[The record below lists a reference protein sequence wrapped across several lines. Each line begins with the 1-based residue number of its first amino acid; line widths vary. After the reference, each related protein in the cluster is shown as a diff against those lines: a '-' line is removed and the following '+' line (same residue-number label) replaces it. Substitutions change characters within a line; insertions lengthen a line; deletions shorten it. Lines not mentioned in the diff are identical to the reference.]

1 VFGYS
6 QTRAN
11 MMSLFVK
18 NPIIFQNIPCTLVTG
33 FLGAGKTTV
42 INQLLASKPNDERWA
57 LLINEFG
64 RIGIDGALLASSQD
78 NDLEQKNIAIR
89 EVSGG
94 CICCTSQLPLQI
106 AISRLLSEHHPQRL
120 LIEPTGLAHPR
131 ELILQLSA
139 PHWQT
144 ALKMNAVITV
154 LSGEQWQ
161 QIRYRDHDGFQAH
174 VHDADVLIINRY
186 VQLDTNEKQ
195 ALVEWITKLNSQ
207 VKIIWAASGLMASET
222 TASSDVH
229 SSDKFV
235 ANKLV
240 ADAYSSTL
248 NDQLNKPSSIISN
261 QRKISIAHPQKSMI
275 GVQSQAN
282 SLAAAPSS
290 SSSTDDG
297 AAQSSADSDL
307 PYRYHEEQQDFQLAG
322 WRLPAHYILNAD
334 DLQNWLLALPNWQR
348 IKGVVHTS
356 DGWMKINFNPG
367 SLTTRTIDPQTDS
380 RLEIILQ
387 LGNTV
392 DTNAVDK
399 ATEKSETENDA
410 KASSVLIDWEE
421 CDRELMALV
430 I

>member
-1 VFGYS
+1 MK
-6 QTRAN
+6 T
-11 MMSLFVK
+11 
-18 NPIIFQNIPCTLVTG
+18 PIIFQNIPCTLVTG

-106 AISRLLSEHHPQRL
+106 AISRLLSDHHPQRL

-144 ALKMNAVITV
+144 ALQMNAVITV

-161 QIRYRDHDGFQAH
+161 QVKYRDHDGFQAH
-174 VHDADVLIINRY
+174 IRDADVLIINRY
-186 VQLDTNEKQ
+186 SQLDTSEKQ
-195 ALVEWITKLNSQ
+195 ALLEWITKLNSQ
-207 VKIIWAASGLMASET
+207 VKIIWAASGLTASEAT
-222 TASSDVH
+222 D

-235 ANKLV
+235 ANKLVAV

-248 NDQLNKPSSIISN
+248 NDQLNQPSSIISN

-275 GVQSQAN
+275 GLQSQAS
-282 SLAAAPSS
+282 SLAAAPSL
-290 SSSTDDG
+290 SSSTDKTE
-297 AAQSSADSDL
+297 AQANADSDL

-356 DGWMKINFNPG
+356 DGWLQINFNPG
-367 SLTTRTIDPQTDS
+367 SLTTRTINPQTDS

-387 LGNTV
+387 LDNAV
-392 DTNAVDK
+392 DTNATNTDI
-399 ATEKSETENDA
+399 EETENDA
-410 KASSVLIDWEE
+410 RASSLLIDWEE

>member
-1 VFGYS
+1 
-6 QTRAN
+6 
-11 MMSLFVK
+11 MK

-42 INQLLASKPNDERWA
+42 INQLLASKPDDEHWA

-106 AISRLLSEHHPQRL
+106 AISRLLSDHHAQRL

-161 QIRYRDHDGFQAH
+161 QIKYRDHDGFQAH
-174 VHDADVLIINRY
+174 VRDADVLIINRY
-186 VQLDTNEKQ
+186 TQLDTSEKQ
-195 ALVEWITKLNSQ
+195 VLVEWITKLNSQ
-207 VKIIWAASGLMASET
+207 VKIIWAASELTAPET
-222 TASSDVH
+222 TDSSDVH

-261 QRKISIAHPQKSMI
+261 QRKVSISNPTKSMI
-275 GVQSQAN
+275 AVQSQAN
-282 SLAAAPSS
+282 SLATLPSS
-290 SSSTDDG
+290 SSSTDESE
-297 AAQSSADSDL
+297 AQANPQTSADSDL

-356 DGWMKINFNPG
+356 DGWMQINFNPG
-367 SLTTRTIDPQTDS
+367 SLTTKTIDPQTDS

>member
-1 VFGYS
+1 
-6 QTRAN
+6 
-11 MMSLFVK
+11 MMSISVK

-42 INQLLASKPNDERWA
+42 INQLLATKPNDERWA

-78 NDLEQKNIAIR
+78 NDLEQQNIAMR

-106 AISRLLSEHHPQRL
+106 AISRLLNDHHPQRL

-144 ALKMNAVITV
+144 ALQMNAVITV

-161 QIRYRDHDGFQAH
+161 QIKYRDHDGFQAH
-174 VHDADVLIINRY
+174 VRDADVLIVNRY
-186 VQLDTNEKQ
+186 DQLSSSEKHT
-195 ALVEWITKLNSQ
+195 LIEWIATLNSH
-207 VKIIWAASGLMASET
+207 VKIIWAVSGLTASEAT
-222 TASSDVH
+222 DSSDAH
-229 SSDKFV
+229 SSDS
-235 ANKLV
+235 LV
-240 ADAYSSTL
+240 TDAYSSTL
-248 NDQLNKPSSIISN
+248 NDQLNQPSSIISN
-261 QRKISIAHPQKSMI
+261 QRKVTISNPKKSMI
-275 GVQSQAN
+275 GLQSQAS
-282 SLAAAPSS
+282 SLATVPSS
-290 SSSTDDG
+290 SSSTDETE
-297 AAQSSADSDL
+297 AQANPQTSADSDL

-334 DLQNWLLALPNWQR
+334 DLQNWLLALPNWER

-392 DTNAVDK
+392 DTHAVDK
-399 ATEKSETENDA
+399 ATGKSETENDA
-410 KASSVLIDWEE
+410 KVSLALIDWEE

>member
-1 VFGYS
+1 
-6 QTRAN
+6 
-11 MMSLFVK
+11 MSLFVK

-42 INQLLASKPNDERWA
+42 INQLLATKPDDEHWA

-64 RIGIDGALLASSQD
+64 RIGIDGALLANSQD
-78 NDLEQKNIAIR
+78 NELEQKNIAIR

-144 ALKMNAVITV
+144 ALQMNAVITV
-154 LSGEQWQ
+154 LNGEQWQ
-161 QIRYRDHDGFQAH
+161 QIKYRDHDGFQAH
-174 VHDADVLIINRY
+174 VRDADVLIINRY
-186 VQLDTNEKQ
+186 TQLDTSEKQ
-195 ALVEWITKLNSQ
+195 VLVEWITKLNSQ
-207 VKIIWAASGLMASET
+207 VKIIWAASEL
-222 TASSDVH
+222 TATEITDSSDVH

-235 ANKLV
+235 ANNLV
-240 ADAYSSTL
+240 ADVYSTTL
-248 NDQLNKPSSIISN
+248 NDQLNQPSSIISN
-261 QRKISIAHPQKSMI
+261 QRKVSISNPKKSMI
-275 GVQSQAN
+275 GLQSQAS
-282 SLAAAPSS
+282 SLATVPSS
-290 SSSTDDG
+290 SSSTDETE
-297 AAQSSADSDL
+297 AQANPQTSADSDL

-356 DGWMKINFNPG
+356 DGWMQINFNPG
-367 SLTTRTIDPQTDS
+367 SLTTKTIDPQTDS

-387 LGNTV
+387 LDNTA
-392 DTNAVDK
+392 DTHAVDK
-399 ATEKSETENDA
+399 ATGKSETENDA
-410 KASSVLIDWEE
+410 KASSLLIDWEE